1 MWTLVFDQVLM
12 MGWAWAG
19 REAWDTATTT
29 VVNIIHKY
37 NRTIKTC
44 GELILASNE
53 LASKFKHNTPHFNKS
68 VPILSFVPKGL
79 HKTGANITQ
88 STNTSKERTS
98 STGHMRNRSN
108 WPNCIAP
115 FHSPAT
121 VRSGGDAR
129 VRG

>member
-1 MWTLVFDQVLM
+1 MWTPVFDQVLM

-19 REAWDTATTT
+19 HEAWDTATTT
-29 VVNIIHKY
+29 VVNIIH
-37 NRTIKTC
+37 NRAIKTRV
-44 GELILASNE
+44 ELILASNE
-53 LASKFKHNTPHFNKS
+53 LASQLKHNTPHFNKN

-79 HKTGANITQ
+79 NKTGTNITQ

-98 STGHMRNRSN
+98 STGHMRNRLN